1 MNKELQRLY
10 KALAKTDD
18 RDIHERLY
26 TKIEELK
33 RGKENGE
40 TNRQS

>member
-18 RDIHERLY
+18 RDIHERIY
-26 TKIEELK
+26 NRIEELK
-33 RGKENGE
+33 RSKENE
-40 TNRQS
+40 RLNKQS